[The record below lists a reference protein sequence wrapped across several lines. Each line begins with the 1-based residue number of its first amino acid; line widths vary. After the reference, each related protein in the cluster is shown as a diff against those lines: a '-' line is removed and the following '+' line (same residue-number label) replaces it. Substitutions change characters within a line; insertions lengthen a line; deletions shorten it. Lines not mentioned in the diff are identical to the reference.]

1 MSNVLKMIE
10 EAAKTEQT
18 ELDLSYDELS
28 ELSSEITKL
37 ADFETLNWHSNVL
50 TELPPEITK
59 LKNLTTLNLSG
70 NQLTE
75 LPPEITKLK
84 NLTTL
89 NLSGNQLTEL
99 PPEITNLTNL
109 TTLNLSGNQLTEL
122 PLKITKL
129 KNLTTLNLNYNQL
142 TELPL
147 EITKLKNLTTLN
159 LSGNQ
164 LPELPIEITKLTNL
178 TALDLSS
185 NQLIELPIEIT
196 KLMNLIA
203 LNLSFNELTEL
214 PLEITKQMN
223 LTALNLSFNELTEL
237 PIEIT
242 NLTNLTSLDLNYN
255 ELTEL
260 PFNIAKLT
268 NLTSLDLNY
277 NQLTE
282 LPFDITNLTNLTS
295 LGLSGNQLTELP
307 FDITNLTNLTSLGLS
322 GNQLTEL
329 PFNITKLKNL
339 ISLDL
344 SEIGLKELPIEITN
358 LTNLTSLELSDNE
371 LKELPFEIMNLTN
384 LTSLS
389 LERNQLME
397 FPHEI
402 TNLINLKMLLIHMNQ
417 LKELPPEITN
427 LTKLEYLDLSEN
439 PLKLPPIEIA
449 EKGIEAIRDYF
460 KSLEESERQPLNEV
474 KVLLVGD
481 GGAGKTSLV
490 KRLLEDEFNN
500 NEPKTHGI
508 NINKWEISDGEDKIK
523 VHFWD
528 FGGQEIM
535 HATHQFFLSKRS
547 LYVLVLDGRKEE
559 EEEYWLKHIES
570 FGGDSPILVVINKI
584 DDNPSFDVNRPFLQ
598 AKYKG
603 IKGFHRISC
612 KENEGIDSFDE
623 TLRNELAKVE
633 LRKEPFAKNWFNVKT
648 KLENMTDNFI
658 SYEEYQKLCIEENIT
673 NESAQ
678 ETLIGFLSHLGIILY
693 FKEFH
698 LDHTHVLEPKWIT
711 GAVYKIINS
720 KKVAEN
726 NGLLRLNS
734 LYDILKQRD
743 ETDYFYPR
751 EKHEYIIDL
760 MKKFELC
767 YEIESGCIL
776 IPDLL
781 EIPEPEFDFDYSSS
795 LKFLIDYDFLP
806 KSVMPRFIVKMHKDI
821 KDNLRWRTGVVL
833 ENVTFNSTAV
843 IKADENDK
851 KIYIFVGGK
860 QKRDYFSAIL
870 HKLREI
876 NNDFGNI
883 ATERVPLPDEPEITV
898 SYEHLIRLDGKGV
911 KMYFP
916 DGSENEYNVKE
927 LLGTVFV
934 ENKNEEEIL
943 RLLKKLVDKNDTEE
957 SLKEKANNIIM
968 LQPNVFGMGLN
979 VNELVR
985 KAIKRDK

>member
-1 MSNVLKMIE
+1 M
-10 EAAKTEQT
+10 
-18 ELDLSYDELS
+18 
-28 ELSSEITKL
+28 
-37 ADFETLNWHSNVL
+37 
-50 TELPPEITK
+50 
-59 LKNLTTLNLSG
+59 
-70 NQLTE
+70 
-75 LPPEITKLK
+75 
-84 NLTTL
+84 
-89 NLSGNQLTEL
+89 TEL

-109 TTLNLSGNQLTEL
+109 TALDLSSNEVTEL
-122 PLKITKL
+122 PPEIT
-129 KNLTTLNLNYNQL
+129 NLTNLTALDLSSNEM

-159 LSGNQ
+159 LSFNE
-164 LPELPIEITKLTNL
+164 LTELPPEITNLTNL
-178 TALDLSS
+178 TTLDLDY
-185 NQLIELPIEIT
+185 
-196 KLMNLIA
+196 
-203 LNLSFNELTEL
+203 NELTEL
-214 PLEITKQMN
+214 PLEIT
-223 LTALNLSFNELTEL
+223 
-237 PIEIT
+237 
-242 NLTNLTSLDLNYN
+242 NLTNLITLYLS
-255 ELTEL
+255 
-260 PFNIAKLT
+260 F
-268 NLTSLDLNY
+268 

-282 LPFDITNLTNLTS
+282 LSLKITNLTNLTS

-307 FDITNLTNLTSLGLS
+307 LEITNLTNLTSLGLG

-329 PFNITKLKNL
+329 PLEITNL
-339 ISLDL
+339 INLTSLDL
-344 SEIGLKELPIEITN
+344 SEIELKELPLEITNLTNLTLLDLSDNELKELPLEITN
-358 LTNLTSLELSDNE
+358 LTNLTSL
-371 LKELPFEIMNLTN
+371 F
-384 LTSLS
+384 

-397 FPHEI
+397 LPHEI
-402 TNLINLKMLLIHMNQ
+402 TNLRNLKLLSIHMNQ
-417 LKELPPEITN
+417 LTELPPEITN
-427 LTKLEYLDLSEN
+427 LTKLEYLSLSEN
-439 PLKLPPIEIA
+439 PLKSPPIEIA
-449 EKGIEAIRDYF
+449 EKGIGAITDYF

-474 KVLLVGD
+474 KVLLVGH

-490 KRLLEDEFNN
+490 KRLLGDEFDN
-500 NEPKTHGI
+500 NEPQTHGI
-508 NINKWEISDGEDKIK
+508 NINKWEIIDGDEKIK

-598 AKYKG
+598 KKYKG
-603 IKGFHRISC
+603 IRGFHRISC

-623 TLRNELAKVE
+623 TLRNELLKVE
-633 LRKEPFAKNWFNVKT
+633 LRKEPFAKSWFNVKT

-658 SYEEYQKLCIEENIT
+658 SYEEYQKLCIEENVT
-673 NESAQ
+673 SESAQ

-720 KKVAEN
+720 RKVAEN
-726 NGLLRLNS
+726 NGLLKLDS

-833 ENVTFNSTAV
+833 EDGTLNSTAV

-851 KIYIFVGGK
+851 KIYIFVDGK
-860 QKRDYFSAIL
+860 QKRDYFSVIL

-876 NNDFGNI
+876 NNDFEKI
-883 ATERVPLPDEPEITV
+883 TTERVPLPNEPEITV
-898 SYEHLIRLDGKGV
+898 SYEHLIRLERKGV

-916 DGSENEYNVKE
+916 DGSENEYDVKK

-957 SLKEKANNIIM
+957 TLKEKANKIIM
-968 LQPNVFGMGLN
+968 LKPNVYGIGLDL
-979 VNELVR
+979 NELVR
-985 KAIKRDK
+985 ATIRRDK